1 MNQHDI
7 GVSVASFIYVISR
20 LTLSDCISAVVG
32 LLTIVYLL
40 KKIQLVNR
48 KLNEEKERNKDDE

>member
-20 LTLSDCISAVVG
+20 LALSDCISAVVG